1 MCNHANKL
9 QCAQGHEEIIGS
21 NGTTMVNQAF
31 HRLAKSSLL
40 TTDIDYHFIRT
51 SMVIIFLMFGYQKWF
66 AYEAQVLVPYITN
79 GPLISWMYPA
89 FGIRGASWFL
99 GVTEWLIC
107 ILLFLGF
114 WNKQAGVMGALGSC
128 ATFVATI
135 TIIPFMPNGWDEV
148 AGGFPAMTNNV
159 PFLMKDIVLLAAS
172 YYLLRQDLVRLI
184 RSGTTNPLIKSLA
197 KAMVGLGI
205 FGEEFEYNS
214 MRVAMVITFA
224 FFGYTKWHQYG
235 AQTMIP
241 FISNSPFIFW
251 LYPAFGLRGGARFL
265 GASEWT
271 IFALLYAGFWDKRLG
286 ILGALG
292 STITFFTTFTLIPF
306 MPNGWDPATGFP
318 AMAGAVPFLM
328 KDLVF
333 LALSIYL
340 VKQDFLRLFQS
351 SATPNSSR
359 ALVSS
364 GQLPQAPNTIAT
376 AKGI

>member
-1 MCNHANKL
+1 
-9 QCAQGHEEIIGS
+9 
-21 NGTTMVNQAF
+21 VNQAF
-31 HRLAKSSLL
+31 HRLANSSFLR
-40 TTDIDYHFIRT
+40 TDLDYHFIRT

-66 AYEAQVLVPYITN
+66 AYEAQVLVPYISN

-99 GVTEWLIC
+99 GVIEWLIC

-114 WNKQAGVMGALGSC
+114 WNKLAGVLGALGSC

-148 AGGFPAMTNNV
+148 AGGFPAMTNDV

-172 YYLLRQDLVRLI
+172 YYLLRQDLVRVI

-214 MRVAMVITFA
+214 LRVAMVITFA

-235 AQTMIP
+235 ARTMIP

-271 IFALLYAGFWDKRLG
+271 IFALLFAGFWDKRLG

-292 STITFFTTFTLIPF
+292 STITFVTTFTIIPF
-306 MPNGWDPATGFP
+306 MPNGWDPGAGFP

-333 LALSIYL
+333 LAVSIYL

-351 SATPNSSR
+351 STMPDSSG

-364 GQLPQAPNTIAT
+364 SELPQASDTLST
-376 AKGI
+376 ARGI